1 MQNKIE
7 WIFFD
12 CMETLVDMTEL
23 PSPRDYAA
31 WAYYG
36 SGTEKLFGSFEEFY
50 ILYDKAKKDIDSSLE
65 KCREYEFS
73 RRLQLAAQYA
83 AGNSLEENEYT
94 KELLYSNY
102 WKNYSERCYVRQDIL
117 ETLPLLKKEY
127 KLGVVS
133 NFMVS
138 GGIEELLE
146 ANGIM
151 DYFDFVV
158 TSIKE
163 GWRKPHI
170 NIYDSALKLSG
181 SGYEKILFVGDDY
194 ENDYSA
200 PKTLGMSSV
209 LLDRYCRYK
218 ETKRRIVD
226 FYELMEMLKGL

>member
-7 WIFFD
+7 WILFD

-23 PSPRDYAA
+23 PLPRDYAA

-50 ILYDKAKKDIDSSLE
+50 ILYDKAKKTIDSSLE
-65 KCREYEFS
+65 KYHEYEFS
-73 RRLQLAAQYA
+73 RRLQLAAQYVS
-83 AGNSLEENEYT
+83 GNNLDENEQT
-94 KELLYSNY
+94 RELLYSNY
-102 WKNYSERCYVRQDIL
+102 WKNYSDRCYVRQDIL
-117 ETLPLLKKEY
+117 ETLPSLKKEY
-127 KLGVVS
+127 RLGVVS

-146 ANGIM
+146 ANGIK

-158 TSIKE
+158 TSIRE

-170 NIYDSALKLSG
+170 NIYDAALKLSG

-194 ENDYSA
+194 ENDYST
-200 PKTLGMSSV
+200 PETLGMSSV
-209 LLDRYCRYK
+209 LLDRYGRYK
-218 ETKRRIVD
+218 ETKRRIAD
-226 FYELMEMLKGL
+226 FYELRALLKGL